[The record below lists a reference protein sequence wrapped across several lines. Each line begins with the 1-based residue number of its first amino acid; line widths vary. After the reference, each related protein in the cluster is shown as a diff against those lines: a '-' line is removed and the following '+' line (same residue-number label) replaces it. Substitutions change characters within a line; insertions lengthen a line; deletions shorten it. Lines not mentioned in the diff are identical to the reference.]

1 MIKVLVNS
9 FSINHT
15 FLSKEE
21 EAANSLRSNL
31 LEELSSWPNAKGTI
45 YIMTNIR
52 IFGQKRN
59 DIDIIVMGF
68 IDNLSLNK
76 IKTKNQGVVND
87 LRIKSFI
94 CNVEL
99 KSHSSNGVKHEGTDY
114 IVYYNGI
121 PHNASQ
127 QCSEAKFS
135 LYNHLNDQL
144 GINPFI
150 CDILWFNGLSK
161 ADLANMRGNVIDNA
175 LYRGFKF
182 RDFINVIL
190 QQSNVMKVGPA
201 QFALDTFSDG
211 EKDYTSIV
219 GLFTAERKPQGLTKQ
234 KFELLSQKN
243 TDVYRLVSDA
253 GNKLTIITGRAGT
266 GKTVQLLQLA
276 FLLANEDYA
285 KRCMILTF
293 NNALV
298 SDIRR
303 LIDYTPMPSGVD
315 GRTVAIKTIHSFFQT
330 LMKEVGID
338 VGHLNPLKGSYE
350 TDYNQALGQL
360 YDFVVDTCQKEDI
373 EDLKDMAKNTIDWDY
388 ILIDEAQDFSDLEK
402 KILFKVYGANRL
414 IVADGVDQ
422 LMRAGTRQKWDQGV
436 DPGGVRKPKAM
447 ELERRQKANLVSFV
461 NAFARLANLDWN
473 VKPNDALPGGEVKIY
488 ADFRKSTYD
497 MLKANCDKNKCE
509 NYDILILEPP
519 SQVMTDADG
528 NRYFSKT
535 EVYTKNNIPIFDG
548 INNRNRTTYP
558 TKGQCRVYQYD
569 SCRGLEGWCV
579 VCADFDELIEYK
591 MNVFKATGE
600 ELGLDPEAA
609 KKRNVLLWT
618 LMPLT
623 RPIDT
628 LVITLKNADS
638 PVGRML
644 KTLADTYSD
653 FIEWR
658 IFDDKS
664 NQ

>member
-1 MIKVLVNS
+1 MIKVITKS
-9 FSINHT
+9 FST
-15 FLSKEE
+15 DDTLLSKEE
-21 EAANSLRSNL
+21 EAAESLRSNFQ
-31 LEELSSWPNAKGTI
+31 EELSSYPNAKGTI
-45 YIMTNIR
+45 YIMTSIR

-59 DIDIIVMGF
+59 DIDMIVMGF
-68 IDNLSLNK
+68 IDNLSLNN
-76 IKTKNQGVVND
+76 IKTKNQGVVDD
-87 LRIKSFI
+87 LMVKSFI

-99 KSHSSNGVKHEGTDY
+99 KSHSSNGVKHEGQDY
-114 IVYYNGI
+114 IVYYNGV

-127 QCSEAKFS
+127 QCNEAKFS

-144 GINPFI
+144 GIKDLFI

-161 ADLANMRGNVIDNA
+161 ADLSYMRGNAIDNA
-175 LYRGFKF
+175 LHRGFKF

-190 QQSNVMKVGPA
+190 QQAGVKKVGPA
-201 QFALDTFSDG
+201 QYSLDTFSDG
-211 EKDYTSIV
+211 EKDYKSIV

-243 TDVYRLVSDA
+243 TDVDRLVLDA

-338 VGHLNPLKGSYE
+338 VGHLNPLKNSYE
-350 TDYNQALGQL
+350 ADYNKALEQL
-360 YDFVVDTCQKEDI
+360 YGFVVDSCEKEDI
-373 EDLKDMAKNTIDWDY
+373 EYLKDMAENTVDWDY

-422 LMRAGTRQKWDQGV
+422 FMRAGTRQKWDQGL
-436 DPGGVRKPKAM
+436 DPGWVRKPKAM
-447 ELERRQKANLVSFV
+447 ELERRQKTHLVSFV
-461 NAFARLANLDWN
+461 NAFARLANLGWS
-473 VKPNDALPGGEVKIY
+473 VKPNDALTGGEVIIY
-488 ADFRKSTYD
+488 SDFRKSTYD
-497 MLKANCDKNKCE
+497 MLKTNCDKNKCE

-519 SQVMTDADG
+519 SQVTTDKDG
-528 NRYFSKT
+528 NRYFSKA

-558 TKGQCRVYQYD
+558 TKDQCRVYQYD

-591 MNVFKATGE
+591 MNVFKTSGD
-600 ELGLDPEAA
+600 ELCLDPEVA
-609 KKRNVLLWT
+609 KKRSVLLWA

-644 KTLADTYSD
+644 KTLADTYSE
-653 FIEWR
+653 FIKWR

-664 NQ
+664 K